1 MILSINTLFHKL
13 NETFNNEIQAQEIED
28 NNNLSYVK
36 DKYDDFN
43 SRLISFYDTA
53 MKSISDK
60 ANDYGLN
67 IDSKEYKKAKVT
79 SQYDDVKLKLITFIK
94 DKCYNRYH
102 IRDKIA
108 KKYIYPNNLWYWNI
122 TPIRYIIKEILEGP
136 YYNTKDCIYVTF
148 KSNKLKANFYMPS
161 RGNYYTSKIIAKLSE
176 LDIKD
181 GYISNLIEKQSNEE
195 IPGIT
200 VAGVSVKK
208 KCTNIFYEDLISTYA
223 ELFALLFTNIKNVDH
238 LIDKNYLDV
247 TEFRSRHM
255 DIYTFAQNLA
265 SEIRNLKTSIDF
277 DYKEFTNN
285 DSLSKAQDI
294 IKKTNDQEYIDKL
307 EKDKE
312 KYIKKIDKEFHKL
325 KAILY
330 SKALCDDFLKKLEE
344 HKPLPTDSD
353 GKLIKKINETFNNE
367 IQAQEDNI
375 DDAIDEIGVV
385 NTYEDFKRLAEK
397 ILKKHGYHNEDDDPD
412 WRYKYQYSYK
422 NDYPNSTTIYSTKT
436 YKVID
441 LYKNRR
447 CEPNYGIT
455 YYYDKDNPKDWK
467 IYLGHRE
474 DVEYKLK
481 PGCTTIDIINL
492 IEKAIYGTNSL
503 NETFNNNIQSQK
515 DNIDK
520 AIDVLSDGS
529 KFINWINPDKSKVS
543 LRISPDIPKEE
554 LNAYKKFLKAVY
566 ETYNA
571 TDKNDSFWLD
581 PTYNGTLIT
590 KLFNYEKTYPQKA
603 NGNIDN
609 DFKLYD
615 DVPLISFCYHKIF
628 TNQYQAAQILS
639 GMTICFT
646 GDFKKLSY
654 PYNFGAGTK
663 IEDFFTKYGA
673 KCIHTVTKNLNILIT
688 GDKPGPSKVN
698 KAKELGILIMPIEEF
713 MKKYNISQ
721 FDEKHFY
728 DKKENYKLEIAL
740 FNDNNLRIPQSKLNP
755 QLKKFKFSGIY
766 SPAHRSKNKFDR
778 WGKVVSST
786 TYWGHRNPDYK
797 DARFMHYSAKWYFK
811 QPDHYIETWEKDKDS
826 WIENKYY

>member
-13 NETFNNEIQAQEIED
+13 NETFNNDIQAQEIE

-67 IDSKEYKKAKVT
+67 INSKDYKKAKVT

-102 IRDKIA
+102 IWDKI
-108 KKYIYPNNLWYWNI
+108 KKDYVYPNNLWYWNI
-122 TPIRYIIKEILEGP
+122 TPIRNIIKEILEGP
-136 YYNTKDCIYVTF
+136 YYIDDFIYVSF
-148 KSNKLKANFYMPS
+148 KSNKLKANFSMPS
-161 RGNYYTSKIIAKLSE
+161 RGNYYSSKIIAKLSE

-195 IPGIT
+195 IPGIN
-200 VAGVSVKK
+200 VGGVPVKK

-255 DIYTFAQNLA
+255 DIYTFARNLA
-265 SEIRNLKTSIDF
+265 SEIRNLKTSINF
-277 DYKEFTNN
+277 DYKEFTN
-285 DSLSKAQDI
+285 DDTLSKANDI
-294 IKKTNDQEYIDKL
+294 VKKANDQEYIDKL

-344 HKPLPTDSD
+344 YKPLPTDSD
-353 GKLIKKINETFNNE
+353 GKLIKKINETFNN
-367 IQAQEDNI
+367 
-375 DDAIDEIGVV
+375 
-385 NTYEDFKRLAEK
+385 
-397 ILKKHGYHNEDDDPD
+397 
-412 WRYKYQYSYK
+412 
-422 NDYPNSTTIYSTKT
+422 
-436 YKVID
+436 
-441 LYKNRR
+441 
-447 CEPNYGIT
+447 
-455 YYYDKDNPKDWK
+455 
-467 IYLGHRE
+467 
-474 DVEYKLK
+474 
-481 PGCTTIDIINL
+481 
-492 IEKAIYGTNSL
+492 
-503 NETFNNNIQSQK
+503 NIQSQK

-520 AIDVLSDGS
+520 AIDALSDGS

-581 PTYNGTLIT
+581 QTYNGTLIT

-603 NGNIDN
+603 NGYRDN
-609 DFKLYD
+609 DFKSYD
-615 DVPLISFCYHKIF
+615 EVPLISFCYHKIF
-628 TNQYQAAQILS
+628 TNQYQAAQLLS

-673 KCIHTVTKNLNILIT
+673 KCVHTVTKNLNILVT
-688 GDKPGPSKVN
+688 GDKPGLSKIH

-740 FNDNNLRIPQSKLNP
+740 FNDNNLRIPQSKLDP

>member
-13 NETFNNEIQAQEIED
+13 NETFNNDIQAQEIED

-67 IDSKEYKKAKVT
+67 INSKEYKKAKVT

-102 IRDKIA
+102 IWDKI
-108 KKYIYPNNLWYWNI
+108 KKDYVYPNNLWYWNI
-122 TPIRYIIKEILEGP
+122 TPIRNIIKEILEGS
-136 YYNTKDCIYVTF
+136 YYTDDFIYVSF
-148 KSNKLKANFYMPS
+148 KSNTLKANFSMPS
-161 RGNYYTSKIIAKLSE
+161 RGNYYSSKIIAKLSE

-195 IPGIT
+195 IPGIN
-200 VAGVSVKK
+200 VGGVPVKK

-247 TEFRSRHM
+247 TEFRFRHM

-265 SEIRNLKTSIDF
+265 SEIRNLKTSINF
-277 DYKEFTNN
+277 DYKEFTN
-285 DSLSKAQDI
+285 DDTLSKANDI
-294 IKKTNDQEYIDKL
+294 VKKANDQEYIDKL

-330 SKALCDDFLKKLEE
+330 SKVLCEDFLKKLEE

-353 GKLIKKINETFNNE
+353 GKLIKKINETFNN
-367 IQAQEDNI
+367 
-375 DDAIDEIGVV
+375 
-385 NTYEDFKRLAEK
+385 
-397 ILKKHGYHNEDDDPD
+397 
-412 WRYKYQYSYK
+412 
-422 NDYPNSTTIYSTKT
+422 
-436 YKVID
+436 
-441 LYKNRR
+441 
-447 CEPNYGIT
+447 
-455 YYYDKDNPKDWK
+455 
-467 IYLGHRE
+467 
-474 DVEYKLK
+474 
-481 PGCTTIDIINL
+481 
-492 IEKAIYGTNSL
+492 
-503 NETFNNNIQSQK
+503 NIQSQK
-515 DNIDK
+515 DNINK
-520 AIDVLSDGS
+520 AIDALSDGS

-543 LRISPDIPKEE
+543 LRIAPDTPKEE

-581 PTYNGTLIT
+581 QTYNGTLIT

-603 NGNIDN
+603 NGYIDN

-615 DVPLISFCYHKIF
+615 EVPLISFCYHKIF

-673 KCIHTVTKNLNILIT
+673 KCVHTVTKNLNILVT
-688 GDKPGPSKVN
+688 GDKPGLSKIH

-713 MKKYNISQ
+713 MNKYNISQ

-786 TYWGHRNPDYK
+786 TYLGHRNPDYK

>member
-13 NETFNNEIQAQEIED
+13 NETFNNDIQAQEIEN

-67 IDSKEYKKAKVT
+67 INSKEYKKAKVT

-102 IRDKIA
+102 IWDKI
-108 KKYIYPNNLWYWNI
+108 KKDYVYPNNLWYWNI
-122 TPIRYIIKEILEGP
+122 TPIRNIIKEILEGS
-136 YYNTKDCIYVTF
+136 YYTDDFIYVSF
-148 KSNKLKANFYMPS
+148 KSNTLKANFSMPS
-161 RGNYYTSKIIAKLSE
+161 RGNYYSSKIIAKLSE

-195 IPGIT
+195 IPGIN
-200 VAGVSVKK
+200 VGGVPVKK

-247 TEFRSRHM
+247 TEFRFRHM

-265 SEIRNLKTSIDF
+265 SEIRNLKTSINF
-277 DYKEFTNN
+277 DYKEFTN
-285 DSLSKAQDI
+285 DDTLSKANDI
-294 IKKTNDQEYIDKL
+294 VKKANDQEYIDKL

-330 SKALCDDFLKKLEE
+330 SKVLCEDFLKKLEE

-353 GKLIKKINETFNNE
+353 GKLIKKINETFNN
-367 IQAQEDNI
+367 
-375 DDAIDEIGVV
+375 
-385 NTYEDFKRLAEK
+385 
-397 ILKKHGYHNEDDDPD
+397 
-412 WRYKYQYSYK
+412 
-422 NDYPNSTTIYSTKT
+422 
-436 YKVID
+436 
-441 LYKNRR
+441 
-447 CEPNYGIT
+447 
-455 YYYDKDNPKDWK
+455 
-467 IYLGHRE
+467 
-474 DVEYKLK
+474 
-481 PGCTTIDIINL
+481 
-492 IEKAIYGTNSL
+492 
-503 NETFNNNIQSQK
+503 NIQSQK
-515 DNIDK
+515 DNINK
-520 AIDVLSDGS
+520 AIDALSDGS

-543 LRISPDIPKEE
+543 LRIAPDTPKEE

-581 PTYNGTLIT
+581 QTYNGTLIT

-603 NGNIDN
+603 NGYIDN

-615 DVPLISFCYHKIF
+615 EVPLISFCYHKIF

-673 KCIHTVTKNLNILIT
+673 KCVHTVTKNLNILVT
-688 GDKPGPSKVN
+688 GDKPGLSKIH

-713 MKKYNISQ
+713 MNKYNISQ

>member
-13 NETFNNEIQAQEIED
+13 NETFNNDIQAQEIE

-67 IDSKEYKKAKVT
+67 INSKDYKKAKVT

-102 IRDKIA
+102 IWDKI
-108 KKYIYPNNLWYWNI
+108 KKDYVYPNNLWYWNI
-122 TPIRYIIKEILEGP
+122 TPIRNIIKEILEGP
-136 YYNTKDCIYVTF
+136 YYIDDFIYVSF
-148 KSNKLKANFYMPS
+148 KSNKLKANFSMPS
-161 RGNYYTSKIIAKLSE
+161 RGNYYSSKIIAKLSE

-195 IPGIT
+195 IPGIN
-200 VAGVSVKK
+200 VGGVPVKK

-223 ELFALLFTNIKNVDH
+223 ELFALLFTDIKNVDH

-255 DIYTFAQNLA
+255 DIYTFARNLA
-265 SEIRNLKTSIDF
+265 SEIRNLKTSINF
-277 DYKEFTNN
+277 DYKEFTN
-285 DSLSKAQDI
+285 DDTLSKANDI
-294 IKKTNDQEYIDKL
+294 VKKANDQEYIDKL

-344 HKPLPTDSD
+344 YKPLPTDSD
-353 GKLIKKINETFNNE
+353 GKLIKKINETFNN
-367 IQAQEDNI
+367 
-375 DDAIDEIGVV
+375 
-385 NTYEDFKRLAEK
+385 
-397 ILKKHGYHNEDDDPD
+397 
-412 WRYKYQYSYK
+412 
-422 NDYPNSTTIYSTKT
+422 
-436 YKVID
+436 
-441 LYKNRR
+441 
-447 CEPNYGIT
+447 
-455 YYYDKDNPKDWK
+455 
-467 IYLGHRE
+467 
-474 DVEYKLK
+474 
-481 PGCTTIDIINL
+481 
-492 IEKAIYGTNSL
+492 
-503 NETFNNNIQSQK
+503 NIQSQK

-520 AIDVLSDGS
+520 AIDALSDGS

-581 PTYNGTLIT
+581 QTYNGTLIT

-603 NGNIDN
+603 NGYRDN
-609 DFKLYD
+609 DFKSYD
-615 DVPLISFCYHKIF
+615 EVPLISFCYHKIF
-628 TNQYQAAQILS
+628 TNQYQAAQLLS

-673 KCIHTVTKNLNILIT
+673 KCVHTVTKNLNILVT
-688 GDKPGPSKVN
+688 GDKPGLSKIH

-740 FNDNNLRIPQSKLNP
+740 FNDNNLRIPQSKLDP